1 MTPEQAETAA
11 GDSEHFEM
19 ASHPAKMAEAQLV
32 LTLEIL
38 RELRRLCQKINED
51 MPIEPVR
58 VNVEGAVEVFNR

>member
-1 MTPEQAETAA
+1 MTPELAETLAS
-11 GDSEHFEM
+11 DSGHFEM
-19 ASHPAKMAEAQLV
+19 AANPAKMAEAQLV